1 MHTARWTWDKRTVV
15 RFPSECS
22 AKISKSKC
30 NLKHSSI
37 HYHYANIRSWSVGI
51 NSWWHQFSNRAII
64 PLQRKREQEDD
75 MINSVSGTPQTVKN
89 NEENMVETW
98 HLCLFHVFT
107 WGTVQSWDK
116 ILYWLYT
123 LLGDFFFSCS
133 ASQSIYCFSRNT
145 QQYPPNHSYI
155 KIHLNVKFIHS
166 TQKKTYKT
174 DKNSKV
180 IWHECYT
187 LAEYCTF
194 NIQLAKIV
202 LHIKV
207 FIVND
212 HVMFHQDSI

>member
-75 MINSVSGTPQTVKN
+75 MIKSVSGTPQTVKN

-98 HLCLFHVFT
+98 HLSAVCFMCSLEEQYSHEIRYFID
-107 WGTVQSWDK
+107 S
-116 ILYWLYT
+116 ILYWGT
-123 LLGDFFFSCS
+123 FFSRAQHHRAFTVS
-133 ASQSIYCFSRNT
+133 PEILNSILPIT
-145 QQYPPNHSYI
+145 
-155 KIHLNVKFIHS
+155 
-166 TQKKTYKT
+166 
-174 DKNSKV
+174 
-180 IWHECYT
+180 
-187 LAEYCTF
+187 
-194 NIQLAKIV
+194 
-202 LHIKV
+202 HI
-207 FIVND
+207 
-212 HVMFHQDSI
+212 